1 MASCKAGQHP
11 IKTLR
16 CACVRQLYHT
26 PYISAHGFCVSAWEW
41 GAWRGGAGGGGLGRL
56 VGQQVDK
63 FSFTALLTMLFLSL
77 LLFPS
82 LLVILG
88 MELLGN
94 L

>member
-1 MASCKAGQHP
+1 MHDYFWLVNFATGNLTKG
-11 IKTLR
+11 
-16 CACVRQLYHT
+16 
-26 PYISAHGFCVSAWEW
+26 VSAWEW
-41 GAWRGGAGGGGLGRL
+41 GAWRGGAGGLGRL

-88 MELLGN
+88 MELLGS